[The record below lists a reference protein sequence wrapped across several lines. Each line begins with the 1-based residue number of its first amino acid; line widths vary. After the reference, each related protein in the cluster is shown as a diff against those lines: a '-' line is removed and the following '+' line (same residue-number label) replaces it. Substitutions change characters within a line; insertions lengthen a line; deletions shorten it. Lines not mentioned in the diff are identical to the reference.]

1 MSAGE
6 GAVVVVG
13 GTTGIGKALAAAY
26 VQRSAAVIVTGRDTA
41 GAESVAGELGATT
54 GLGLDLCEPHA
65 IGDALRDVGPV
76 RRLVLAAVER
86 DANTVRNYDVDRAI
100 RLVTLKL
107 VGYTEVVH
115 QLAERLVDD
124 ASILVFGGLAKER
137 PYAGSTTVTTVNG
150 AVPTMIRTF
159 ALELAPVRVNALHPG
174 IVADTQ
180 TWEDEPDML
189 EAVLARTPTGRLV
202 LTADVVDASLFL
214 LENPAIN
221 GVNLAID
228 GGWLLQ

>member
-26 VQRSAAVIVTGRDTA
+26 VQRDKAVVVTGRDGA
-41 GAESVAGELGATT
+41 GAEAVARELGATA

-65 IGDALRDVGPV
+65 IADALRSVGPV
-76 RRLVLAAVER
+76 RRLVLAAIER
-86 DANTVRNYDVDRAI
+86 DANTVRDYDVDRAI
-100 RLVTLKL
+100 RLITLKL

-115 QLAERLVDD
+115 QLAERLVHD

-137 PYAGSTTVTTVNG
+137 PYPGSTTVTTVNG
-150 AVPTMIRTF
+150 AVPTMVRTF

-180 TWEDEPDML
+180 TWEDQPDML
-189 EAVLARTPTGRLV
+189 DAVLARTPTGRLV
-202 LTADVVDASLFL
+202 QTADVVDASLFL
-214 LENPAIN
+214 LENPSVN

-228 GGWLLQ
+228 GGWLLP